1 MGLRGRYAAAAAFA
15 ALSVALPACGG
26 DDGDGGSE
34 RPPMARPS
42 DFPKV
47 EGRTIAQLRQG
58 LQPGPVVAPSVSVM
72 TPGEKVR
79 FGFGL
84 FDRAR
89 KQIADAPVALYVGAA
104 RGGPARGPI
113 LARYESLEVEP
124 QFQSESVKTDPDA
137 AESVYVADLPF
148 DQPGEYEILGVTKL
162 DDRLVASDRLPV
174 QVREESPVPDV
185 GEEAPRISTPT
196 VEDVGNVE
204 EIETRVP
211 PDSMH
216 DVDYADVIG
225 KKPIMLLFST
235 PQLCQQRVCGPVND
249 VTEQL
254 KSEHEAEAAWIH
266 MEIYK
271 DNELEKGLREQ
282 VGAFGLQTEPWLFAI
297 DAEGKVAARL
307 EGAFSLSEAEAALQA
322 ATGGG

>member
-1 MGLRGRYAAAAAFA
+1 MGLRGRHVAAALIAG
-15 ALSVALPACGG
+15 LTVALPACGG

-34 RPPMARPS
+34 RPPMPRPS

-47 EGRTIAQLRQG
+47 EGRTLAQLREG
-58 LQPGPVVAPSVSVM
+58 LEPGPVVAPSVSVL

-89 KQIADAPVALYVGAA
+89 KQIADAPVALYVATG
-104 RGGPARGPI
+104 GGPARGPF

-124 QFQSESVKTDPDA
+124 QFQSESVTGDPDA
-137 AESVYVADLPF
+137 AKSVYIAELPVE
-148 DQPGEYEILGVTKL
+148 QAGEYEVLGVTKL
-162 DDRLVASDRLPV
+162 DDRLVAADVLPV
-174 QVREESPVPDV
+174 QVTEDSSVPEV
-185 GEEAPRISTPT
+185 GERAPRISTPT
-196 VEDVGNVE
+196 VDDAKNIE

-254 KSEHEAEAAWIH
+254 KSEHEDDAAWIH

-271 DNELEKGLREQ
+271 DNELEKGLRKQ
-282 VGAFGLQTEPWLFAI
+282 VTAFGLQTEPWLFAI

-307 EGAFSLSEAEAALQA
+307 EGAFSPSEAERALEA

>member
-1 MGLRGRYAAAAAFA
+1 MGVRGRHAAAALFA

-26 DDGDGGSE
+26 DDGDGKSE
-34 RPPMARPS
+34 RPPMARPEE
-42 DFPKV
+42 FPRV
-47 EGRTIAQLRQG
+47 RGRTLAQMREG
-58 LQPGPVVAPSVSVM
+58 LNPGPVVAPSVSVL

-89 KQIADAPVALYVGAA
+89 KQLADTPVALYFAPTT
-104 RGGPARGPI
+104 GGPARGPFP
-113 LARYESLEVEP
+113 ARYESLQVEP
-124 QFQSESVKTDPDA
+124 QFRSESVSSDPDA
-137 AESVYVADLPF
+137 AESVYVAELPF
-148 DQPGEYEILGVTKL
+148 DRPGEYEILGVAKL
-162 DDRLVASDRLPV
+162 DDRLVAADRLPV
-174 QVREESPVPDV
+174 QVTEDSPMPDV
-185 GEEAPRISTPT
+185 GERAPRISTPT
-196 VEDVGNVE
+196 VGDVRNIE

-254 KSEHEAEAAWIH
+254 KSRHADEAAWIH
-266 MEIYK
+266 MEIYR
-271 DNELEKGLREQ
+271 DNKLEKGLREQ
-282 VGAFGLQTEPWLFAI
+282 VTRFGLQTEPWLFAI
-297 DAEGKVAARL
+297 SADGKVAARL
-307 EGAFSLSEAEAALQA
+307 EGAFSPSEAERALQA